1 MIPAQTSPRKG
12 GKSPVGRASTPARDV
27 HVPPEPDRDVRRGP
41 GGPPHKSFVCSVL
54 AALLLLCAATAWAQS
69 LPYQLKVSTDRTAVW
84 VGDRLEYV
92 IRVEHD
98 SSVEFVRDHLAKE
111 EMNVQPFELREVRV
125 SSGAM
130 AQGKRFFE
138 VHLDLALY
146 ESGKAEVSIPALR
159 LFFFRTGPA
168 PTPGRAKEE
177 TPAEIL
183 TVPPFAVGV
192 RSTLVDPGTSIRD
205 QKGVLPIRR
214 LAWIVPSVL
223 GALGFLVLAVW
234 AAWAAAAQV
243 RSGFWKKKLA
253 ERARKKSLSETLD
266 EIRQQPA
273 ESPQE
278 LEAFY
283 KKASELLRAMAAEKL
298 HDGIGLTGK
307 ETEAALKKA
316 GAHESQAVTLGELL
330 DQCDL
335 VRYAPDGLD
344 QGRRMRPDFLRRFA
358 ELTEH
363 RP

>member
-1 MIPAQTSPRKG
+1 MTLRH
-12 GKSPVGRASTPARDV
+12 RLLTR
-27 HVPPEPDRDVRRGP
+27 
-41 GGPPHKSFVCSVL
+41 
-54 AALLLLCAATAWAQS
+54 AALFLVFAAAACAQAV
-69 LPYQLKVSTDRTAVW
+69 PYEVKARTDRTAVW
-84 VGDRLEYV
+84 VGDRLGYV

-98 SSVEFVRDHLAKE
+98 ATVEFVRDHLAKE
-111 EMNVQPFELREVRV
+111 ELNVQPFELIGVSV

-130 AQGKRFFE
+130 AQGKRFYE
-138 VHLDLALY
+138 VHLDLSYY
-146 ESGKAEVSIPALR
+146 EGGKTETAIPAIR
-159 LFFFRTGPA
+159 LFYFRTGPA
-168 PTPGRAKEE
+168 PTPGRKEE

-183 TVPPFAVGV
+183 TVPAFPVGV

-205 QKGVLPIRR
+205 QKSVVPVRMR
-214 LAWIVPSVL
+214 AWIVPGVL
-223 GALGFLVLAVW
+223 GALGFLVLA
-234 AAWAAAAQV
+234 AWMAWLAAAQV
-243 RSGFWKKKLA
+243 RSGFWKEKMA
-253 ERARKKSLSETLD
+253 ERARKKSLSETLE

-298 HDGIGLTGK
+298 GDGIGLTGR

-330 DQCDL
+330 DQCDV

-344 QGRRMRPDFLRRFA
+344 QGRRMRPDFLRRFE